1 MVSIDEI
8 EDRIAELHREGK
20 ATRQIAADV
29 HKNLTFVGSILRKRF
44 PEEYSTEVTMSKETQ
59 ALKLFSSKRTPTQV
73 AIELNESPDSVEKY
87 FANYWRLERMKSLYK
102 IYLENRKAVPNLLSL
117 CKLLK
122 EKGIPTRQYNEVF
135 DLIEREICRKEH
147 QVSWS
152 DNHIYDLDEIEKE
165 LASADSL

>member
-59 ALKLFSSKRTPTQV
+59 ALKLFSSKRTPT
-73 AIELNESPDSVEKY
+73 
-87 FANYWRLERMKSLYK
+87 
-102 IYLENRKAVPNLLSL
+102 
-117 CKLLK
+117 
-122 EKGIPTRQYNEVF
+122 
-135 DLIEREICRKEH
+135 
-147 QVSWS
+147 
-152 DNHIYDLDEIEKE
+152 
-165 LASADSL
+165 